1 MISISIS
8 ISISLAILLLLNP
21 TASEQDHVKLSLINF
36 LQKLSGND
44 TGITEKLSWNTST
57 DPCSGNW
64 TGISC
69 NNKNKSIRGI
79 TLEGLLLNGSIDAT
93 LACTAPTLAVLSLRD
108 NLLHGQ
114 LPLEISSCSQ
124 LTHLFLSGNRLSG
137 ELPLEISELNNLKR
151 LDISN
156 NNFSGDIPSGL
167 TTISG
172 LVSFLAEDNQFT
184 GSIPVFDFNNF
195 QQFNISN
202 NLFSGRIPPDAA
214 QFGNE
219 SFSGNSGLCGLPL
232 AVACAPAASPDVPNK
247 PNESSPSTERTIM
260 YLGYILLGATFF
272 LFFLYKLIQKRKKM
286 KKSEINL
293 GSQNDDVSVPISKNN
308 SNSNENKSNEYSTS
322 STDSPVI
329 SSSLVVL
336 KSPVKRSM
344 KFDDLLKC
352 PAELLGKG
360 KHGNVYKVMAVD
372 GSVLV
377 VRRIKEWMIS
387 SEEFHKRMEMINKA
401 RHKNVLPLVAFYC
414 SKQEKLVVYEFQL
427 NGSLLNL
434 IHGMLT

>member
-1 MISISIS
+1 
-8 ISISLAILLLLNP
+8 
-21 TASEQDHVKLSLINF
+21 
-36 LQKLSGND
+36 
-44 TGITEKLSWNTST
+44 
-57 DPCSGNW
+57 
-64 TGISC
+64 
-69 NNKNKSIRGI
+69 
-79 TLEGLLLNGSIDAT
+79 
-93 LACTAPTLAVLSLRD
+93 
-108 NLLHGQ
+108 
-114 LPLEISSCSQ
+114 
-124 LTHLFLSGNRLSG
+124 
-137 ELPLEISELNNLKR
+137 
-151 LDISN
+151 
-156 NNFSGDIPSGL
+156 
-167 TTISG
+167 
-172 LVSFLAEDNQFT
+172 
-184 GSIPVFDFNNF
+184 
-195 QQFNISN
+195 
-202 NLFSGRIPPDAA
+202 
-214 QFGNE
+214 
-219 SFSGNSGLCGLPL
+219 
-232 AVACAPAASPDVPNK
+232 
-247 PNESSPSTERTIM
+247 M

-427 NGSLLNL
+427 KGSLLNL
-434 IHGMLT
+434 IHGSQFGRTFDWSSRLNMAAGIAEGMSFVHRELQAHGIGHGNLKSSNIIMNNTMDPCISELGLMTTDQTKPTISTTNNSTTMNNNVFKKDVYDLGIILLELLTGKLVQNNGADLAKWVNSVVREEWTVEVFDKALVAEGASEERMVHLLQIALKCVSSSFGARPTMSQVSSMINGIKEEEDRSGVSDLL

>member
-36 LQKLSGND
+36 LQKLSRND

-93 LACTAPTLAVLSLRD
+93 LACTAPSLAVLSLRD

-172 LVSFLAEDNQFT
+172 L
-184 GSIPVFDFNNF
+184 
-195 QQFNISN
+195 FNISN

-232 AVACAPAASPDVPNK
+232 AVACAPAASP
-247 PNESSPSTERTIM
+247 
-260 YLGYILLGATFF
+260 
-272 LFFLYKLIQKRKKM
+272 
-286 KKSEINL
+286 
-293 GSQNDDVSVPISKNN
+293 
-308 SNSNENKSNEYSTS
+308 
-322 STDSPVI
+322 
-329 SSSLVVL
+329 
-336 KSPVKRSM
+336 
-344 KFDDLLKC
+344 
-352 PAELLGKG
+352 
-360 KHGNVYKVMAVD
+360 
-372 GSVLV
+372 
-377 VRRIKEWMIS
+377 
-387 SEEFHKRMEMINKA
+387 
-401 RHKNVLPLVAFYC
+401 
-414 SKQEKLVVYEFQL
+414 
-427 NGSLLNL
+427 
-434 IHGMLT
+434 